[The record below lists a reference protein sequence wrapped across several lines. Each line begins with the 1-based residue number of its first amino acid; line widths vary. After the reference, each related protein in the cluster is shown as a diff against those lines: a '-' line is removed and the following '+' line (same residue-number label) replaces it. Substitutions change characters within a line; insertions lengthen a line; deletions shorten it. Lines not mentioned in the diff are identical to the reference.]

1 MQFIK
6 NCWFKIRNMKT
17 KIGMAI
23 TMMLLTYAPW
33 ITALAEDD
41 NTSPTGGNY
50 ELANQDVSYIYTN
63 LIWPFVYLMSALVLL
78 LGMGTFAHCFAKLS
92 ANANNPQARKT
103 IYITMYR
110 SFWIMSAAGSIGFVF
125 AVIVSCLS

>member
-1 MQFIK
+1 
-6 NCWFKIRNMKT
+6 MKT

-23 TMMLLTYAPW
+23 TMMMLSCTPLTSVFADTWEVNNYA
-33 ITALAEDD
+33 
-41 NTSPTGGNY
+41 
-50 ELANQDVSYIYTN
+50 LANQDVSYIYTN

>member
-1 MQFIK
+1 
-6 NCWFKIRNMKT
+6 MKT

-23 TMMLLTYAPW
+23 TMMMLSCTPLTTVFADTWEANNYA
-33 ITALAEDD
+33 
-41 NTSPTGGNY
+41 
-50 ELANQDVSYIYTN
+50 LANQDVSYIYTN

-92 ANANNPQARKT
+92 ANANNPQARKG